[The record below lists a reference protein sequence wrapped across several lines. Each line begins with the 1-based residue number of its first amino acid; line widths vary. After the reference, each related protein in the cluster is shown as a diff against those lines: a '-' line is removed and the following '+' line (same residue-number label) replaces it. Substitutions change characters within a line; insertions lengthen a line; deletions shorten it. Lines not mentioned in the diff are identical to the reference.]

1 MVIEE
6 TLFTIEIDGK
16 MYNLNPTF
24 VELYDFEVEVR
35 ITADFGN
42 EAIVH
47 LLNRSDDSQEYKF
60 YYSKIGNFTG
70 TCYVNFFATGAFEIT
85 ELVLDIFFAKQK
97 SKQKSFEEL
106 YTEGKTFKEIN
117 EAMKTKQ
124 IPLVSP
130 DGTKRFEFV
139 EGEVESGK
147 KAFNEGLTIYE
158 RKR

>member
-1 MVIEE
+1 MVSS
-6 TLFTIEIDGK
+6 L
-16 MYNLNPTF
+16 
-24 VELYDFEVEVR
+24 
-35 ITADFGN
+35 
-42 EAIVH
+42 H
-47 LLNRSDDSQEYKF
+47 KF

-97 SKQKSFEEL
+97 QKSFEEL

-124 IPLVSP
+124 IPLVST

-147 KAFNEGLTIYE
+147 KAFNEGLTVYE
-158 RKR
+158 RKRWKLWIVNYQKKMKDMIYML